1 MSTILYAFGYLLLVV
16 CVSYLAHLSHI
27 PEPYIVAIVAI
38 MLGIG
43 VMNGVE
49 DARQKH
55 SDF

>member
-1 MSTILYAFGYLLLVV
+1 MSTMLYAVAYLLLVA
-16 CVSYLAHLSHI
+16 CVSYLAYLSHI
-27 PEPYIVAIVAI
+27 PEPYIVAIATI

-55 SDF
+55 SDY